1 MFRTWLNLFLT
12 FAKIG
17 IVGYGGGPAMIPL
30 IQEEV
35 VEGHEWMTDE
45 DFVDTLAM
53 GNTLPG
59 PIATKMSFFIGYKVA
74 GQNGAVA
81 AWGGAAIALFGLLLP
96 SSVLMMIMGIA
107 FLRFK
112 DLPISQAMLTAVRPV
127 VVALLAYTVYTVFP
141 KSIKTW
147 HTGLIGLAAF
157 VAVAFLNVHPALT
170 ILAAAVLGLI
180 FYMPAS

>member
-1 MFRTWLNLFLT
+1 LNLFLT

-53 GNTLPG
+53 GNALPG
-59 PIATKMSFFIGYKVA
+59 PIATKMSFFIGYKVG

-96 SSVLMMIMGIA
+96 SLVLMMILGIA

-157 VAVAFLNVHPALT
+157 AAVTFLNVHPALT